1 MGLGEVLSEMKICS
15 KVFMEQEDD
24 TWSAR
29 PTRRVVRDLH
39 ADEDSCRWIAIVSNE
54 DDSIRIAVGDPVDG
68 DDECLYLPQW
78 LMDSAGLI
86 STEDYEV
93 EFKRSEDFP
102 KAIKMGLKILGDI
115 PGDLDIKD
123 LLEEP
128 LSQLGIIEMG
138 QIIPAPVLEG
148 VSLLVQVCEPEGAV
162 FLDGEAALEIETDGV
177 LDEGAPWA
185 AAAAAPAPAAAPAA
199 FEDEPEVFSAPA
211 PWRPFQGVGRRL
223 CD

>member
-1 MGLGEVLSEMKICS
+1 MKICS
-15 KVFMEQEDD
+15 KLYMEQEDE

-39 ADEDSCRWIAIVSNE
+39 ADEDSCRWIAVVGSTH
-54 DDSIRIAVGDPVDG
+54 IAVGDPVDG

-78 LMDSAGLI
+78 LMDCAGLI

-102 KAIKMGLKILGDI
+102 KATKISLKILGDI

-128 LSQLGIIEMG
+128 LSQLGLIEVG

-148 VSLLVQVCEPEGAV
+148 VCLLVQECEPAGGAV

-177 LDEGAPWA
+177 LAEGA
-185 AAAAAPAPAAAPAA
+185 AAAAAPPAAEP
-199 FEDEPEVFSAPA
+199 FEDEPEVFSAPV